1 MNRFLILIVV
11 AIFLVMSSQAGA
23 AVMTVPSAS
32 GGQFTV
38 KVTSLKERRFKTTIR
53 QQYDFSC
60 GSAALATLL
69 TFHYED
75 PVGEMEVFKTMYDA
89 GNQEKIKKDGF
100 SLLDIKKYLKARG
113 YRADGFRTTLDK
125 LKGVGIPAIVLMNHH
140 GYRHFVVLK
149 GVTGSEVLLGDP
161 SYGVRRMPRDQFESM
176 WNGLLFLI
184 RNKLDVATRYFNRER
199 SWQIHARAPLGTA
212 LGNHELAN
220 ITWMLRGVNE
230 F

>member
-1 MNRFLILIVV
+1 MNRFIILIVV
-11 AIFLVMSSQAGA
+11 ATSLVISPPAGA
-23 AVMTVPSAS
+23 AVIAVPGAS
-32 GGQFTV
+32 GGDFTV

-75 PVGEMEVFKTMYDA
+75 PVGEPEVFKAMYDA

-125 LKGVGIPAIVLMNHH
+125 LKGVGIPAIVLINHD

-161 SYGVRRMPRDQFESM
+161 SHGVRRMPRDWFESM

-184 RNKLDVATRYFNRER
+184 RNKLDVATRYFNRKR
-199 SWQIHARAPLGTA
+199 SWQIHARAPLGMA

-220 ITWMLRGVNE
+220 VTWMLRGVND